1 MDTTSLENERVVKY
15 FFVNA
20 FIYLEKYVIIVLILM
35 DTQYI
40 WGGLNGMEEFLE
52 TFSLEWKL
60 PSK

>member
-1 MDTTSLENERVVKY
+1 
-15 FFVNA
+15 
-20 FIYLEKYVIIVLILM
+20 M